1 MVRPGAGESGDSSM
15 KSALFCDMPLFS
27 ALLDANL
34 EARHAFHMPGH
45 RSLQSFPSDIKSRLL
60 QLDTTE
66 LPSTADLMHP
76 QGAAPKR
83 WNVRLF
89 SVRDDSLSD
98 VWLNVGCPNNV
109 SGCSRR
115 GRVLLTRDVHQSVMH
130 GIAVLGLQPLY
141 STGCPIRI
149 VRRRCSDVAV
159 CAESL
164 KQTRMK
170 TLFLTCPN
178 YYGETYPLQTICDL
192 AHRHGV
198 PSSSTRHTVLTT
210 LPILRTFRR
219 LCSSRCLIR
228 RSERS

>member
-76 QGAAPKR
+76 QGAALEAMER
-83 WNVRLF
+83 AASFFGAGMTRFLTCG
-89 SVRDDSLSD
+89 ST
-98 VWLNVGCPNNV
+98 
-109 SGCSRR
+109 SGVLTMLAVAAGRG

-130 GIAVLGLQPLY
+130 GIAVLGLQPVFIPQVAR
-141 STGCPIRI
+141 SVSCVGGVP
-149 VRRRCSDVAV
+149 DVAALRRV
-159 CAESL
+159 IETDAHA
-164 KQTRMK
+164 K

-192 AHRHGV
+192 AHR
-198 PSSSTRHTVLTT
+198 TA
-210 LPILRTFRR
+210 
-219 LCSSRCLIR
+219 
-228 RSERS
+228 